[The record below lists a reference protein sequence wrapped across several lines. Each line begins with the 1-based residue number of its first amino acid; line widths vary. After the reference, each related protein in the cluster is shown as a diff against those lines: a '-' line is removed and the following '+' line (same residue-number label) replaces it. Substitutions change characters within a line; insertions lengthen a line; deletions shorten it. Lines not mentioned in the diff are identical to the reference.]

1 MKKLH
6 YNRERALKPHSIVK
20 DILNDCGDNLTRS
33 ERSVVSVL
41 LTDYP
46 VAGLQSI
53 TQLADEAGVSTPTI
67 VRLARKLGFD
77 GFTELQEALR
87 SELSAQIKKPA
98 SKHEPLIDDG
108 ASQHIINQFAEAVST
123 NLRHSLERLDK
134 TVFDQVAELLSDHK
148 RSVYLAGGRITRSNA
163 DYFYNHLQIIRP
175 QVSILSHSA
184 NVWPQYILD
193 MNASSVLVIFDIRRY
208 EKDLAKLARLANE
221 RQATIVLFT
230 DQWGSPISKLT
241 RYCFNAMVEVPSN
254 WDSTITLNFI
264 VESLIAEIQRN
275 SWESS
280 RERMEEL
287 ESMFG
292 KTKQFR
298 NFS

>member
-1 MKKLH
+1 M
-6 YNRERALKPHSIVK
+6 KPHTIVK
-20 DILNDCGDNLTRS
+20 DVLSDCVDRLTLS
-33 ERSVVSVL
+33 EKQVVSVL

-53 TQLADEAGVSTPTI
+53 SQLADEASVSTPTI
-67 VRLARKLGFD
+67 VRLARKLGFE

-87 SELSAQIKKPA
+87 NELSAQIKKPV
-98 SKHEPLIDDG
+98 SKNQAWIEDG
-108 ASQHIINQFAEAVST
+108 AHQHIVNQFADAVSA
-123 NLRHSLERLDK
+123 NLRHTLERMDK
-134 TVFDQVAELLSDHK
+134 SVFNETASLLGDHNNTI
-148 RSVYLAGGRITRSNA
+148 YLAGGRITRSNA

-175 QVSILSHSA
+175 NVNILSHSS

-193 MNASSVLVIFDIRRY
+193 MNESSVLVIFDIRRY

-221 RQATIVLFT
+221 RHSTIVLFT

-241 RYCFNAMVEVPSN
+241 RYCFNALVEVPSN
-254 WDSTITLNFI
+254 WDSTIALNFI
-264 VESLIAEIQRN
+264 VESLVAEVQRN
-275 SWESS
+275 SWDSS
-280 RERMEEL
+280 RDRMEEL

-298 NFS
+298 NFN